1 MKSILM
7 IAGAVALSACSVNS
21 NQPTAWV
28 KPGVSKVEYGN
39 DIGMCTGLAAQQNAG
54 SGVNTAG
61 GISGANN
68 IPHQEQPGRHSQANE
83 NGQVPRPTEAARSG
97 SLPAQGTYSGM
108 VSADYAS
115 RAANQQRTQE
125 MLAKKLR
132 AEALR
137 SCLVDRG
144 YSQVTLSAEQR
155 ARLASLDA
163 GGSEYHEYLYKIASE
178 SASAGVAAK

>member
-1 MKSILM
+1 MKSILV
-7 IAGAVALSACSVNS
+7 IAGVVALSACSVSS

-28 KPGVSKVEYGN
+28 KPGVSKVEFGN
-39 DIGMCTGLAAQQNAG
+39 DIGMCTGLAAQQDVG
-54 SGVNTAG
+54 TGVNTAG

-68 IPHQEQPGRHSQANE
+68 VPHQEQPGRHSQENT
-83 NGQVPRPTEAARSG
+83 NGQVPRPTEAAKSG
-97 SLPAQGTYSGM
+97 SLPAQGTYSGT

-125 MLAKKLR
+125 MLAKKAR

-144 YSQVTLSAEQR
+144 YRESTLTAEQR
-155 ARLASLDA
+155 ADLATLKA
-163 GGSEYHEYLYKIASE
+163 GSSEYHEYLYKIATE
-178 SASAGVAAK
+178 SASAEVAAK